1 MIGKAGTRRQK
12 VVIVGGGATRSLLA
26 RELSSKLNQK
36 GHELVLVEARP
47 YEIWLIAGARLV
59 TEEGCHPGS
68 EGGEAFVSCDKLF
81 LNGNGSVKRGK
92 VVSIY
97 PHPGHTDTDTLS
109 PQKLL
114 TDQFRKPFLRSQVP
128 SYGPQPNTAWIF
140 NALGSSSLSP
150 GDFVKMRPT
159 LQLESH
165 SSIWV
170 VGDILDFP
178 EGKRTKATG
187 QSNVF
192 IPNLLVFLRDRNT
205 RFAKRRIP
213 SPERIVLMS
222 GVVHLF
228 CHFLVVL
235 WCSDC

>member
-1 MIGKAGTRRQK
+1 M
-12 VVIVGGGATRSLLA
+12 
-26 RELSSKLNQK
+26 
-36 GHELVLVEARP
+36 
-47 YEIWLIAGARLV
+47 
-59 TEEGCHPGS
+59 
-68 EGGEAFVSCDKLF
+68 
-81 LNGNGSVKRGK
+81 
-92 VVSIY
+92 SIY

-114 TDQFRKPFLRSQVP
+114 TDQFRKSFLRSQVP
-128 SYGPQPNTAWIF
+128 SYGPQLNTAWIF

-165 SSIWV
+165 SSIWI

-187 QSNVF
+187 QPNVF

-205 RFAKRRIP
+205 RFAKRYIP
-213 SPERIVLMS
+213 SPESIVLMS

-228 CHFLVVL
+228 CHFLVFL